1 MICRFRQIL
10 SILKKPKERYFAAFG
25 LAFIMACILFIPH
38 IIIDKGYFVY
48 YGDFN
53 AQQIPFYKLAHAAVR
68 NLDIGWDFGTDLGA
82 NFMSSYSFYLLGS
95 PFFWLTLPFPNSFI
109 SYLMGPLLIL
119 KFSCASLTAY
129 AFITKFV
136 KNKTYALL
144 GGIMYAFSGF
154 SVYNIFFNH
163 FHEAIRLFPAAAARP
178 RANHGRKPPRTF
190 LPCGGSFVDFKLLFL
205 LRHGHFHGDIFCR
218 EMGVGKLEH
227 NLQKGRGRLYLLE
240 IFWGHNRVG
249 ARPLRQYVYT
259 AARRSRNYAK
269 QPVSAP

>member
-1 MICRFRQIL
+1 MSISTNS

-109 SYLMGPLLIL
+109 PHLMGPLLIL

-163 FHEAIRLFPAAAARP
+163 FHEAI
-178 RANHGRKPPRTF
+178 
-190 LPCGGSFVDFKLLFL
+190 V
-205 LRHGHFHGDIFCR
+205 
-218 EMGVGKLEH
+218 
-227 NLQKGRGRLYLLE
+227 
-240 IFWGHNRVG
+240 
-249 ARPLRQYVYT
+249 
-259 AARRSRNYAK
+259 
-269 QPVSAP
+269 